1 MPVWSAL
8 LIGLAVL
15 AVIGI
20 LAFVAVRQVKH
31 RDLDEVPDA
40 ETLVAPVPSAPPKR
54 RTLGDRLA
62 KSRDALGSR
71 LRTVFGRGGLD
82 QEFWDGLEEA
92 LISADIGIT
101 AAADIVTAVRDSAP
115 ETVDEAR
122 AGLRNELLRQLS
134 QSERDMSLSGG
145 PAKVVVV
152 GVNGSGKTTT
162 IAKLAAHLSELDHK
176 PILGAADTFR
186 AAADEQLRTWAER
199 VGVEVVGGQPGADPA
214 SVAFDAVQ
222 AARARGHDVVVI
234 DTAGRL
240 QNKANLMNELGKIV
254 RVLERDSDPV
264 SEVLLVIDATTGQ
277 NGLAQAQQFTEFV
290 GVTGIV
296 LTKLDGTAKGG
307 VVVAIERQLGIP
319 VKFIGVGESVDD
331 LVPFEPEQFV
341 DALLE
346 AS

>member
-1 MPVWSAL
+1 MVAVA
-8 LIGLAVL
+8 LIGA
-15 AVIGI
+15 
-20 LAFVAVRQVKH
+20 VAVVARRRVSY
-31 RDLDEVPDA
+31 RDLDEVTEAP
-40 ETLVAPVPSAPPKR
+40 VAPTPAPPPKLR
-54 RTLGDRLA
+54 SLGDRLA
-62 KSRDALGSR
+62 KSRDALGQR
-71 LRTVFGRGGLD
+71 LRTVFGSGALD
-82 QEFWDGLEEA
+82 QAFWDGLEEA
-92 LISADIGIT
+92 LIAADVGV
-101 AAADIVTAVRDSAP
+101 AAAVEVVAAVRESQPETIEDARAALRTELLHELDSAP
-115 ETVDEAR
+115 RD
-122 AGLRNELLRQLS
+122 LS
-134 QSERDMSLSGG
+134 LTGE

-162 IAKLAAHLSELDHK
+162 IAKLAARMSERGFK

-214 SVAFDAVQ
+214 SVAFDALQ
-222 AARARGHDVVVI
+222 AGRARGNDIVII

-254 RVLERDSDPV
+254 RVVERDSDPV
-264 SEVLLVIDATTGQ
+264 SEVLLVVDATTGQ
-277 NGLAQAQQFTEFV
+277 NGLTQARQFTEVV

-307 VVVAIERQLGIP
+307 VVVAIERELGIP

-331 LVPFEPEQFV
+331 LIQFEPELFV

-346 AS
+346 SS